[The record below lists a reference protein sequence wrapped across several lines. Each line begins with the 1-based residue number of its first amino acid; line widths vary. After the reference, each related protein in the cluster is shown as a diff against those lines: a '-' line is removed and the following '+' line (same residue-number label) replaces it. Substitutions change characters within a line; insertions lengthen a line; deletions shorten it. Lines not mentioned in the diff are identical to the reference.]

1 MKSYLDTI
9 KATVSL
15 AYRLED
21 DAFYNGEYETIV
33 HMISLIHERTIKEVK
48 TDLQVFADAARKK
61 KKEGSPGFETKR
73 FTLCDGRG
81 WERAVAERVE
91 LYEAMQKGYPNEE
104 FLHIV
109 AQLYEMLKNEYLL
122 LEERGSLSIPADSE
136 IRKVIEKVKEEEE
149 LAELEHRRE
158 MGPS

>member
-1 MKSYLDTI
+1 MRLRERRKMKHKIY
-9 KATVSL
+9 ATQGQGNTLVDECYTLEEALAIVS
-15 AYRLED
+15 ARE
-21 DAFYNGEYETIV
+21 GEASFAIQYPSGTW
-33 HMISLIHERTIKEVK
+33 HEWEKSDSIYK
-48 TDLQVFADAARKK
+48 
-61 KKEGSPGFETKR
+61 TKR

-81 WERAVAERVE
+81 FEEAVAQRIE
-91 LYEAMQKGYPNEE
+91 LYKTMQKGYPNEE

-109 AQLYEMLKNEYLL
+109 AQLYEMLKNDYLL

-158 MGPS
+158 IGPP